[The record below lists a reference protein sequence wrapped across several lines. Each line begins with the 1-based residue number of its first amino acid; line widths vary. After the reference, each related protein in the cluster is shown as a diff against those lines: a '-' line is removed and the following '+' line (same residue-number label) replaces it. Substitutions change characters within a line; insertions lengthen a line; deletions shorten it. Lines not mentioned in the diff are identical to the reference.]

1 VGSGGRS
8 AAASHVLFLCDGAW
22 FPSGNWWGGREL
34 SLIIN
39 ISQSVR
45 GEGGPSRCLEGGALS
60 GNSTYIS
67 YIYLVKGVHFKYSC
81 SSAFAVQKSWGTEK

>member
-1 VGSGGRS
+1 MGRTLSVFPGGACAGRGSGERS
-8 AAASHVLFLCDGAW
+8 GQRGAAQRYLTFCSFCDGAW

-45 GEGGPSRCLEGGALS
+45 GRGGPSRSLEGGALS

-67 YIYLVKGVHFKYSC
+67 YI
-81 SSAFAVQKSWGTEK
+81 